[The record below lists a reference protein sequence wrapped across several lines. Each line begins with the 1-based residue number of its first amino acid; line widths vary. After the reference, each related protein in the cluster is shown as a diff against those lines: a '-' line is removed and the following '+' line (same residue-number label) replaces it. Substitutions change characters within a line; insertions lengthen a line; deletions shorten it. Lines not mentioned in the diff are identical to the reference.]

1 MFLGRAAAPE
11 PDELERYLERLYDE
25 AMEGEEEEGS
35 FEQHT
40 FLEDTVDEI
49 RLRMINVSFRA
60 KKDRNLKV
68 LEGCRR
74 VGEALD
80 LAPGPDAP
88 PTTRVQGMNCF
99 IEEGPGLG
107 TGPETQRQP
116 SVGARHGPRLGR

>member
-35 FEQHT
+35 FEQDT

-60 KKDRNLKV
+60 KKEKP
-68 LEGCRR
+68 EGA
-74 VGEALD
+74 G
-80 LAPGPDAP
+80 
-88 PTTRVQGMNCF
+88 
-99 IEEGPGLG
+99 GLPQSG
-107 TGPETQRQP
+107 
-116 SVGARHGPRLGR
+116 